1 MAEDGDYGDAFTVR
15 VGRGDGRS
23 AEAWMREVF
32 ERAPAPV
39 RAFLLVGWRAV
50 LGLRLGPRPSPDH
63 VLGWTIAE
71 REDGAVRLR
80 LESALMTA
88 RLTLRLDG
96 GAAHWATSV
105 SYRRGS
111 GRVLWAVVAPIH
123 RLMVPYLLKRAA
135 RVSLITPVDGQ

>member
-1 MAEDGDYGDAFTVR
+1 MAEDGDYGDAFSVPVR
-15 VGRGDGRS
+15 PGDGRS
-23 AEAWMREVF
+23 AEAWTRDVF
-32 ERAPAPV
+32 EEAPAPV

-63 VLGWTIAE
+63 VLGWAITG

-96 GAAHWATSV
+96 GTARWTTSV
-105 SYRRGS
+105 SYRRRP
-111 GRVLWAVVAPIH
+111 GRALWAVVAPIH

-135 RVSLITPVDGQ
+135 GRGRP